1 MAFSIKKSNTYI
13 QSDYFLQWLKSKSRF
28 ESFWGRSKSIIAQNQ
43 LYVEKTAEY
52 VITIYPDNSI

>member
-13 QSDYFLQWLKSKSRF
+13 QSDYFLQWLKKY
-28 ESFWGRSKSIIAQNQ
+28 IIPQNQ

-52 VITIYPDNSI
+52 VITIYPGNSI